1 MEEGNTKI
9 GTHGDHPIG
18 EGGKVHITE
27 SEVDDEYDFLGE
39 DKSEF
44 YMEAGG
50 SSAQKI
56 WNNHIVKD
64 MKVN

>member
-1 MEEGNTKI
+1 MEEGNTEI
-9 GTHGDHPIG
+9 GTLGDHPIG
-18 EGGKVHITE
+18 EGRKVHITE

-44 YMEAGG
+44 HKEAGG

-56 WNNHIVKD
+56 WNIRIVKN